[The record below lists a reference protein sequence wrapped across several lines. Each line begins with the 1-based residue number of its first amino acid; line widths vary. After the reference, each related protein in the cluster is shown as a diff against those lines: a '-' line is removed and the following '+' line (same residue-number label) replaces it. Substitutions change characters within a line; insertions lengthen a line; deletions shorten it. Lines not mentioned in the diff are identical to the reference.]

1 MCAQYQVEL
10 NSNVLNTDFNI
21 KISDSLNSFKSRLLP
36 YQPAPVIVKNKTGQ
50 LQLVKMNF
58 SLVPSWSKDAKLKF
72 ATHNARIETVTTKP
86 TWRIPFAKQ
95 HCIIPIQSFY
105 ESVHEGPLAGHIIEF
120 SQIKNEQLYAAGI
133 FDCWI
138 NPNTQKS
145 VFSFAILTTDPSP
158 FILDNGHDR
167 SPIFLN
173 PRDALDWLNIELT
186 AEQFIEFL
194 KTRKIEPKLTVKT
207 DRPLKKFNSTK
218 KNPSINKD
226 SL

>member
-10 NSNVLNTDFNI
+10 NSNILNHDFGI

-36 YQPAPVIVKNKTGQ
+36 YQPAPVIVKNKSGQ
-50 LQLVKMNF
+50 LQLAKMNF
-58 SLVPSWSKDAKLKF
+58 SLVPAWSKEPKLKF

-86 TWRIPFAKQ
+86 TWRIPFTKQ

-120 SQIKNEQLYAAGI
+120 SECHNKQLYAAGI
-133 FDCWI
+133 FDRWI
-138 NPNTQKS
+138 DPNTQKS
-145 VFSFAILTTDPSP
+145 IFSFAILTTDPSP

-167 SPIFLN
+167 SPIFL
-173 PRDALDWLNIELT
+173 DAKDAVDWLNLELT
-186 AEQFIEFL
+186 AEQYINFL
-194 KTRKIEPKLTVKT
+194 KTCKIAPELTVKI
-207 DRPLKKFNSTK
+207 DRPLKGFNSAK
-218 KNPSINKD
+218 KKQSPDKD